1 MRVIGNGDMMG
12 KGVGTE
18 DEGQLLGGKGLFW
31 QYRGKNSIGWL
42 ISLYLC
48 FENKIGFYI
57 LK

>member
-18 DEGQLLGGKGLFW
+18 DEGQLLGGLFW

-48 FENKIGFYI
+48 FENKIRFLSI
-57 LK
+57 KIS